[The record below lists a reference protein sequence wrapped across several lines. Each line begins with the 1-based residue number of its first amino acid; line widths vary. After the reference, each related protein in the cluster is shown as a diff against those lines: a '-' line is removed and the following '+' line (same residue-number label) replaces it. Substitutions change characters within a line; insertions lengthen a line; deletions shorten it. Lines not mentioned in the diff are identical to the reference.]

1 MGLPSIVAHA
11 QPSPFPT
18 TIVVAGLIVLAG
30 AYVLW
35 GRPLLG
41 RPNGY
46 SLLLLAAVAPFL
58 LVNLVGQHRHATQ
71 APAADLVCNRPGGS
85 SDRAPLRYAPPS
97 PPEGFVLAGAIDLA
111 PARGGSA
118 CWVQRFVADAPSPA
132 GRPRLDVYAFDP
144 APHPFSSEAL
154 LGSQPTRQW
163 RGGRTLW
170 LRFAADPET
179 GTLAGKVLW
188 RENGV
193 LVLLHAT
200 GQAADEALRLADTVR
215 VIDQRRAGGQR
226 IATASPPG
234 FRLVRQGRPHE
245 WTVAGA
251 RTSRLLYVDRA
262 RILRR
267 GDEIALAAERQVSI
281 ETTQRRTVPDD
292 QWAESARG
300 RRVELPSGVGYLFS
314 ERRPGGQVPAPEPG
328 DGGPAP
334 GSLTAIVLRPRPD
347 CLIVLQGRGLTDAQL
362 LDLAASLRPVSPT
375 EWSAIASSGSTE
387 IGPPRRPRPG

>member
-1 MGLPSIVAHA
+1 MKR
-11 QPSPFPT
+11 T
-18 TIVVAGLIVLAG
+18 
-30 AYVLW
+30 
-35 GRPLLG
+35 
-41 RPNGY
+41 
-46 SLLLLAAVAPFL
+46 
-58 LVNLVGQHRHATQ
+58 
-71 APAADLVCNRPGGS
+71 S
-85 SDRAPLRYAPPS
+85 SK
-97 PPEGFVLAGAIDLA
+97 
-111 PARGGSA
+111 
-118 CWVQRFVADAPSPA
+118 
-132 GRPRLDVYAFDP
+132 
-144 APHPFSSEAL
+144 SEA
-154 LGSQPTRQW
+154 
-163 RGGRTLW
+163 
-170 LRFAADPET
+170 
-179 GTLAGKVLW
+179 V
-188 RENGV
+188 
-193 LVLLHAT
+193 HAT
-200 GQAADEALRLADTVR
+200 GQAADEALRLAHTVR

-292 QWAESARG
+292 QWAESAHG

-314 ERRPGGQVPAPEPG
+314 KRRPGGHVPAPGPG

-362 LDLAASLRPVSPT
+362 LDLGGLAAAGLAHGMVRDRVVGFHGDWATKASSTRMRPLVACSTATPSAMCRIDSTSPT
-375 EWSAIASSGSTE
+375 SVEQIPELLVIAHHGPSSVAGPGAAMPGWRPPAPRAPDRCPPPVDADWVDTSAKESSG
-387 IGPPRRPRPG
+387 